1 MTEGRLRGPLS
12 FKRWSVESLPDD
24 DVSLDVV
31 DGKMNALTGHKAE
44 VAEQSVGEAQRPE
57 VGRSV
62 MERLREYAWGYFMR
76 LNFPEQYKQ

>member
-1 MTEGRLRGPLS
+1 
-12 FKRWSVESLPDD
+12 
-24 DVSLDVV
+24 
-31 DGKMNALTGHKAE
+31 MNALTGHKAE

>member
-44 VAEQSVGEAQRPE
+44 VAEQSVGEAHP
-57 VGRSV
+57 GRCQPAGVQSPPYDALLTGNCPGGD
-62 MERLREYAWGYFMR
+62 RWGG
-76 LNFPEQYKQ
+76 Q